1 MAFGADEGT
10 DAEEGP
16 RVRSREGI
24 AEQRIGE
31 GIDPDLG
38 DAAHETFG
46 ALAEWWIERFSP
58 ILRSKSFAGYVR
70 RHVIPRIVQL
80 HLRQLRP
87 HHIEALLDDLQHEK
101 GLNPKS
107 CNVRACINRVFT
119 LAAERGRWQGPNPV
133 AQVKRRA
140 VPKRRPPPILRS
152 HEVPVFLAAAGQWRP
167 LLACAVWMGLRRG
180 EVLALRKQDMNL
192 EDRTM
197 VIGRSHGA
205 DTTKGGHADVLPIPK
220 PLVPYLVQAMKESD
234 SELLFSQTTGEQRS
248 PHFDLKAV
256 VKRTMV
262 RAGLV
267 EKYVLHCR
275 GWKCGH
281 REEAPEPV
289 SKSCPRCS
297 LQLWSKPIPRDVGFH
312 GLRHSTATL
321 LLKAK
326 VPYAIVQRIM
336 RHRDPR
342 LTIRSPRGRRHADRP
357 GRARRGHGAS
367 ASGGRGSL
375 GPRKFWCLFGTKLG
389 GNQRAGAR
397 PQLQHRAGTRE
408 NQWALQDSN
417 LGPIGYEPMPE
428 SVQRFA
434 AAAKSSFSLGTEGPT
449 QSNPSQRNGEI
460 RKKFVPSLSPT
471 FRRITVGA
479 DHLLCVREVAARLG
493 VSTATVYKLC
503 ERGELPHVRVSNA
516 IRIAPADLEAFCSAP
531 RHTCAHR

>member
-342 LTIRSPRGRRHADRP
+342 LTTETY
-357 GRARRGHGAS
+357 GHLEVDDMRIALDEL
-367 ASGGRGSL
+367 A
-375 GPRKFWCLFGTKLG
+375 
-389 GNQRAGAR
+389 
-397 PQLQHRAGTRE
+397 AGT
-408 NQWALQDSN
+408 APVLQ
-417 LGPIGYEPMPE
+417 E
-428 SVQRFA
+428 A
-434 AAAKSSFSLGTEGPT
+434 AAASDRESFGAYLVPSSAETNVRAHARSSNTARALAKTSGPSRIRT
-449 QSNPSQRNGEI
+449 WDQSVMSPCPRASSGSQRLLNLRFLSGRRGPPSPTLRNEME
-460 RKKFVPSLSPT
+460 RFARSLSPP
-471 FRRITVGA
+471 
-479 DHLLCVREVAARLG
+479 CPRLFAG
-493 VSTATVYKLC
+493 S
-503 ERGELPHVRVSNA
+503 R
-516 IRIAPADLEAFCSAP
+516 
-531 RHTCAHR
+531 

>member
-1 MAFGADEGT
+1 
-10 DAEEGP
+10 
-16 RVRSREGI
+16 
-24 AEQRIGE
+24 
-31 GIDPDLG
+31 
-38 DAAHETFG
+38 
-46 ALAEWWIERFSP
+46 
-58 ILRSKSFAGYVR
+58 
-70 RHVIPRIVQL
+70 
-80 HLRQLRP
+80 
-87 HHIEALLDDLQHEK
+87 
-101 GLNPKS
+101 
-107 CNVRACINRVFT
+107 
-119 LAAERGRWQGPNPV
+119 
-133 AQVKRRA
+133 
-140 VPKRRPPPILRS
+140 
-152 HEVPVFLAAAGQWRP
+152 
-167 LLACAVWMGLRRG
+167 MGLRRG

-342 LTIRSPRGRRHADRP
+342 LTTETY
-357 GRARRGHGAS
+357 GHLEVDDMRIALDEL
-367 ASGGRGSL
+367 A
-375 GPRKFWCLFGTKLG
+375 
-389 GNQRAGAR
+389 
-397 PQLQHRAGTRE
+397 AGT
-408 NQWALQDSN
+408 APVLQ
-417 LGPIGYEPMPE
+417 E
-428 SVQRFA
+428 A
-434 AAAKSSFSLGTEGPT
+434 AAASDRESFGTYL
-449 QSNPSQRNGEI
+449 
-460 RKKFVPSLSPT
+460 VPSSPET
-471 FRRITVGA
+471 TVRARGRSSNSARALAKSNGPSRIRTWDQSVMSRQ
-479 DHLLCVREVAARLG
+479 LYR
-493 VSTATVYKLC
+493 
-503 ERGELPHVRVSNA
+503 
-516 IRIAPADLEAFCSAP
+516 
-531 RHTCAHR
+531 